1 MTTTVRSVL
10 AFGGGVL
17 VAAVL
22 AACSTPSTPPGVVR
36 AFSPAADKPIT
47 MSGVAQVDG
56 GWRID
61 ATAAGSVRLFEV
73 PGETCDQCR
82 LVYRA
87 RIRATA
93 LASPAYLEMW
103 VRAGGKGEFFSKG
116 FDQKVRGTTEWA
128 TYEIP
133 FFFQKGE
140 RADLVKLN
148 VAFEGPGGSLTIKD
162 IELLKAS
169 LR

>member
-1 MTTTVRSVL
+1 MMAGRSVL
-10 AFGGGVL
+10 AFRGWLL
-17 VAAVL
+17 VSAAL
-22 AACSTPSTPPGVVR
+22 AACARPSLPPEIVR
-36 AFSPAADKPIT
+36 AFSPATDPPIT
-47 MSGVAQVDG
+47 ASGVTQAEG

-73 PGETCDQCR
+73 AGETCDGCR
-82 LVYRA
+82 LIYRA
-87 RIRATA
+87 KISTTD

-103 VRAGGKGEFFSKG
+103 VRSPGKGELFSKG
-116 FDQKVRGTTEWA
+116 LDQKVRGTTGWA
-128 TYEIP
+128 HHEIP

-140 RADLVKLN
+140 RADLVKLD

-162 IELLKAS
+162 VELLKAP